1 MFVVSYCMIVSFNK
15 QLSFPKIVIYRSFD
29 QSPTEIEN
37 IFHFSDE
44 HQPFFDLAILNLLRD
59 AARAVAR
66 REKCTSLS
74 EMFSVELKFTI
85 DTLRS
90 WFEKVIKTRFID
102 LNYTEKILFEQ
113 KNPICTICDFPL
125 NP

>member
-1 MFVVSYCMIVSFNK
+1 MIVSFNK

-44 HQPFFDLAILNLLRD
+44 HQPFFDLATLNLLRD
-59 AARAVAR
+59 TARAVAR

-74 EMFSVELKFTI
+74 EMFSV
-85 DTLRS
+85 S
-90 WFEKVIKTRFID
+90 
-102 LNYTEKILFEQ
+102 
-113 KNPICTICDFPL
+113 
-125 NP
+125 